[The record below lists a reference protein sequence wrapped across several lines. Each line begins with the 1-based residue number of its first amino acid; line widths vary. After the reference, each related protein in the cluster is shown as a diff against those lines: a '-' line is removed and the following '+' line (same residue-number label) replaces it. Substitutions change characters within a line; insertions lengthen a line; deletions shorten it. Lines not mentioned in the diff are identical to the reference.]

1 MSIFGIIATC
11 LGSFLLGATMGVAT
25 MCLFI
30 VTHDNNDDN
39 EVNNN
44 GKDENI

>member
-1 MSIFGIIATC
+1 MHILAAIALC
-11 LGSFLLGATMGVAT
+11 IGSFFIGATLGVAT
-25 MCLFI
+25 MCLFV

-44 GKDENI
+44 GKEKNI